1 MLKHVL
7 GGSRLMTW
15 VFFKLEEMDLRWK
28 ICDVYDI
35 YWSSPKKVR
44 CMCTLVYRISLYICV
59 YTYVC
64 VFRCCLTLD
73 LQIQES
79 IQQAT
84 LGWFPTKG
92 GHPINPGMFVL
103 SMFET
108 PPGAEVA
115 NCPRDFS
122 RDGFVAGQRSAAW
135 PGWGAGCTW
144 GSWKVSVKRIWES
157 SSDLQYTDSWCVCFC
172 LRYLCICWIDCLF
185 IHLCKYICHYLY
197 VYACYDK
204 IWCIYIYIYIHVCA
218 SYQFSW
224 NQIRYLW
231 FSSHI

>member
-1 MLKHVL
+1 MLPDLRPANSRIYSTSHFGMISNQGWTPNKSGDVCPFNVRNPTR
-7 GGSRLMTW
+7 GGSGKLPWR
-15 VFFKLEEMDLRWK
+15 FFTRW
-28 ICDVYDI
+28 I
-35 YWSSPKKVR
+35 R
-44 CMCTLVYRISLYICV
+44 
-59 YTYVC
+59 
-64 VFRCCLTLD
+64 
-73 LQIQES
+73 
-79 IQQAT
+79 
-84 LGWFPTKG
+84 G
-92 GHPINPGMFVL
+92 
-103 SMFET
+103 
-108 PPGAEVA
+108 
-115 NCPRDFS
+115 
-122 RDGFVAGQRSAAW
+122 RSAAW

-185 IHLCKYICHYLY
+185 IHLCKYICPYLY

-204 IWCIYIYIYIHVCA
+204 IWCIYIYIHIHLCA